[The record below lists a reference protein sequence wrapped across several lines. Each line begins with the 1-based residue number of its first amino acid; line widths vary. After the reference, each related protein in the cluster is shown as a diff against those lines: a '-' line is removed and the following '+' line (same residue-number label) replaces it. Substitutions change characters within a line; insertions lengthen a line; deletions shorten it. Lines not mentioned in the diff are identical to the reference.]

1 MQGERAVSS
10 VLAGAQLPPP
20 LADLLQGRAPPQAG
34 APAGGPAAPT
44 RSSAPVPPA
53 QQKYRALTFL
63 AHRGGAVAT
72 AGLPRPPD
80 MGSTGG
86 SGSGCAIKG
95 GLPGALRLE
104 FDGAS
109 GSVTVP
115 RGVGGS
121 GAAAGAPP
129 AAEAAGTSAAY
140 RAAEPAAVRSSL
152 PESPVAAAAAAAAGA
167 ADMVAR
173 GAQGLQAAA
182 GRAADAIPSSSPA
195 TPHGPDLAAASLP
208 ASAAGSTLEA
218 GQFGGNSAAEE
229 DAKFGVAS
237 AFAARAAGTA
247 GAAAPGSG
255 GAAGHMSAPLASP
268 AQQLKQVPPCVV
280 GGHCF
285 ICRRRRQ
292 TRRLRSARWRRAAS
306 CTSRTQWLAGC
317 RV

>member
-1 MQGERAVSS
+1 MQGEQAVSS

-20 LADLLQGRAPPQAG
+20 LADLLRGRGPPQAG
-34 APAGGPAAPT
+34 APAGGPAPPT

-72 AGLPRPPD
+72 AGQPRPPD

-95 GLPGALRLE
+95 GLPGASRLE

-115 RGVGGS
+115 GGVGGS
-121 GAAAGAPP
+121 GPAAGAPP

-152 PESPVAAAAAAAAGA
+152 PESPVTAVAAAAAGA

-208 ASAAGSTLEA
+208 AGFAGSTLEA

-247 GAAAPGSG
+247 GTAGAAAPGSG
-255 GAAGHMSAPLASP
+255 GAAGQMSAPLASP

-285 ICRRRRQ
+285 ICRRRRRMRQ
-292 TRRLRSARWRRAAS
+292 VRSARWRRAAS
-306 CTSRTQWLAGC
+306 CTSRKQWL
-317 RV
+317 